1 MVLWDTTLKTA
12 NKKMGDLKIY
22 PDLDREFLKTLLRM
36 WDNPKKRMLLIQDG
50 VTESMIAD
58 AREKFFSLKDEKQ

>member
-1 MVLWDTTLKTA
+1 
-12 NKKMGDLKIY
+12 MGDLKIY